1 MTVQWWY
8 SDYQCGGQQ
17 DISLVCSVP
26 TREGS
31 QNTSE
36 VEGGAL
42 TETLGV
48 VANVDLS
55 FTVGFH

>member
-1 MTVQWWY
+1 MQVDARASNIYLWFVVFLQ
-8 SDYQCGGQQ
+8 GKG
-17 DISLVCSVP
+17 VR
-26 TREGS
+26 TRASRRWKG
-31 QNTSE
+31 
-36 VEGGAL
+36 GGAL

>member
-1 MTVQWWY
+1 MQWWY
-8 SDYQCGGQQ
+8 SDYQCDGQQ

-26 TREGS
+26 AREGS

-48 VANVDLS
+48 AGSLAVIERA
-55 FTVGFH
+55 